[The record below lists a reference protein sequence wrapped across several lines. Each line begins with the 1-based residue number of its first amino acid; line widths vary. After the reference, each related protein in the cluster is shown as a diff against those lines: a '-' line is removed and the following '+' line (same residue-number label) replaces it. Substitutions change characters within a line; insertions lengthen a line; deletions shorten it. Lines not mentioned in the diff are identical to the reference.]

1 MYLLIWRWSFLLIEF
16 SPRHPPT
23 ITTSFTATVCVFG
36 DSVVNFCWQHTGN
49 WTCLTAC
56 LRDFFMFSFGFP
68 SMGWFFLVAS
78 EKKEKR
84 RGICVCWYW
93 LTDWKW
99 MAKWAQPRCP
109 FSFLQTCSL
118 SGRAVMLLFS
128 PSPFSLHTLPYHIS
142 DWWWQLLLFL
152 PLDSGETV
160 CHRLTICPPI
170 WMWQL
175 YVQADATVPSLN
187 LPRQVTL
194 FFSFANSVHF
204 PLCAPRDVQ
213 CRCGCRSVSMCV
225 CVWVRWASVRCSL
238 CSPRFESVDC
248 SSSCTVHWI
257 VQCSSVHFCTLLHP
271 KKVAAVK
278 ECVTVSPKWRFCFYR
293 WLFGTLLAAH
303 TCH

>member
-142 DWWWQLLLFL
+142 DWWWLLLLFL

-194 FFSFANSVHF
+194 FFLPPTLCVSFCAHQRMCSV
-204 PLCAPRDVQ
+204 DVSAEV
-213 CRCGCRSVSMCV
+213 CLCV
-225 CVWVRWASVRCSL
+225 CVCGWDERVWDAL
-238 CSPRFESVDC
+238 CVPPV
-248 SSSCTVHWI
+248 
-257 VQCSSVHFCTLLHP
+257 L
-271 KKVAAVK
+271 KV
-278 ECVTVSPKWRFCFYR
+278 
-293 WLFGTLLAAH
+293 
-303 TCH
+303 